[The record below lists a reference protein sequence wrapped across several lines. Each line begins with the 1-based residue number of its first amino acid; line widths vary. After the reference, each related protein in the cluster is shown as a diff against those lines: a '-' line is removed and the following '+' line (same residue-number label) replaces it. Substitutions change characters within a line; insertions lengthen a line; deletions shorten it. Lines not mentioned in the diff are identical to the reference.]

1 MKILVCV
8 KQVLDPDGPIRID
21 GSGQAIAAAPDA
33 LFRMNRF
40 DEFALEA
47 ALQIRD
53 EFPGTRIDALTAGP
67 ARAARTVRRAL
78 ETGADEGIHLLL
90 EDDACRTPFEIA
102 SLIGACAR
110 GRRYDLILTG
120 VMAEDDMQAQVGPM
134 LAEILGYPWATAV
147 MALQMTAPP
156 ESAPGGAGQNAACDD
171 RHGAFGEEF
180 EKCKEIQDI
189 GNPPVASG
197 NRDAGPDEPA
207 PERSRGG
214 RHARGVVRVER
225 ELEGGRREAV
235 ALTLPALLTIQSGA
249 NRPRYPTLS
258 HVLRARSQALVT
270 ISRPQQGGAEP
281 GAMPSPRERIVL
293 LEEPAPLQTGLI
305 LSGSPEAKA
314 EALLRILRDRAF
326 IAPGSGL

>member
-8 KQVLDPDGPIRID
+8 KQVRDPDGPIRID

-47 ALQIRD
+47 ALQIR
-53 EFPGTRIDALTAGP
+53 EAFPGTRIDALTAGP

-102 SLIGACAR
+102 SLIGAFAHDR
-110 GRRYDLILTG
+110 HYDLILTG

-147 MALQMTAPP
+147 MALQMTSPP
-156 ESAPGGAGQNAACDD
+156 ESLSGGAGQCGVYDD
-171 RHGAFGEEF
+171 
-180 EKCKEIQDI
+180 
-189 GNPPVASG
+189 
-197 NRDAGPDEPA
+197 
-207 PERSRGG
+207 

-225 ELEGGRREAV
+225 ELEGGRREAF

-249 NRPRYPTLS
+249 NRPRYPALS
-258 HVLRARSQALVT
+258 HVLRARSQALIT

-305 LSGSPEAKA
+305 LAGSPEEKA

-326 IAPGSGL
+326 LGVRGSGLEI

>member
-47 ALQIRD
+47 ALLMRD

-102 SLIGACAR
+102 SLIGAFAHDR
-110 GRRYDLILTG
+110 HYDLILTG

-147 MALQMTAPP
+147 MALQMTALP

-171 RHGAFGEEF
+171 RQGASGEGFG
-180 EKCKEIQDI
+180 KPKEIQDI
-189 GNPPVASG
+189 GNLLMTDGSQETGA
-197 NRDAGPDEPA
+197 AGPS
-207 PERSRGG
+207 PEQTDGR

-225 ELEGGRREAV
+225 ELEGGRREAF

-249 NRPRYPTLS
+249 NRPRYPALS
-258 HVLRARSQALVT
+258 HVLRARSQELLT
-270 ISRPQQGGAEP
+270 ISRPQQGGAGP

-305 LSGSPEAKA
+305 LAGSPEEKA

-326 IAPGSGL
+326 LGVRS